1 MRTLIRFLLRYILLP
16 TMAIFFGR
24 FIVALLGAIGIHP
37 DVWVL
42 ERVMGTPADQWI
54 EVAQWLLAV
63 AIGTAIY
70 GAGFW
75 YVNRLNRPLR
85 EKEFEKPLIDVGIRK
100 EERRTIA
107 REDLANHATEMLA
120 KSKMF
125 YHHYRV
131 SSDENKNVL
140 FAEWREARDKFSIAA
155 EKFLG
160 DERVYSAA
168 QDVINRCGILISDV
182 KDGVALHSAMTEAH
196 QTTRELLGVLSND
209 KP

>member
-1 MRTLIRFLLRYILLP
+1 
-16 TMAIFFGR
+16 
-24 FIVALLGAIGIHP
+24 
-37 DVWVL
+37 
-42 ERVMGTPADQWI
+42 
-54 EVAQWLLAV
+54 
-63 AIGTAIY
+63 
-70 GAGFW
+70 
-75 YVNRLNRPLR
+75 
-85 EKEFEKPLIDVGIRK
+85 
-100 EERRTIA
+100 
-107 REDLANHATEMLA
+107 
-120 KSKMF
+120 MF